1 MTWLREIFRRS
12 YITEYTSHHL
22 WKLSVSWRKN
32 LGNRSEEWLLFVV
45 VRARSE
51 ERLKN
56 VNSFGLLQDLLNRLL
71 SLTDEELKGLEIVG
85 LKYVETSGIFSMHI
99 SGKNH

>member
-1 MTWLREIFRRS
+1 
-12 YITEYTSHHL
+12 
-22 WKLSVSWRKN
+22 
-32 LGNRSEEWLLFVV
+32 LLFVV

-56 VNSFGLLQDLLNRLL
+56 VNSLGLLQDLLNRLL
-71 SLTDEELKGLEIVG
+71 SLTDEEYAAATTVSFLIHSILKGLEIVG
-85 LKYVETSGIFSMHI
+85 LKDVETSGIFSMHI